1 MRYDELLIDCLV
13 EFGQCKRRP
22 TIDTFLVA
30 HLFGHDTLWII
41 GINEREEYGWD
52 ISCMKN
58 GEKDQV
64 SWAATQDTSQA
75 HSGQHED
82 IMCKHEKAKRGPH

>member
-30 HLFGHDTLWII
+30 RLYGHDALLITGL
-41 GINEREEYGWD
+41 
-52 ISCMKN
+52 S
-58 GEKDQV
+58 EK
-64 SWAATQDTSQA
+64 
-75 HSGQHED
+75 
-82 IMCKHEKAKRGPH
+82 